1 MTGIVVN
8 TIDMPSSVLLML
20 IATTIGLSLLMTNNF
35 VSSSMAASKGNGGAG
50 AGPVVQE
57 QVNTG
62 NPALDK
68 AINKFYS
75 CISKTHQDPP
85 SIQIVDDCYYQNSI
99 GGTSGPGTKTYN
111 INNIETHSTPTS
123 SSRIPSPPPGV
134 LVEVP

>member
-8 TIDMPSSVLLML
+8 IISMPSYVLLIL
-20 IATTIGLSLLMTNNF
+20 IAATIGLSWFTTNNF
-35 VSSSMAASKGNGGAG
+35 VSSTLAATNGNGAG
-50 AGPVVQE
+50 AGPVIQE
-57 QVNTG
+57 LVNTG
-62 NPALDK
+62 NPTLDK

-85 SIQIVDDCYYQNSI
+85 SIQIVDNCYYQTSI
-99 GGTSGPGTKTYN
+99 SGTSGPGNKTHN
-111 INNIETHSTPTS
+111 INNIETHSTTAI